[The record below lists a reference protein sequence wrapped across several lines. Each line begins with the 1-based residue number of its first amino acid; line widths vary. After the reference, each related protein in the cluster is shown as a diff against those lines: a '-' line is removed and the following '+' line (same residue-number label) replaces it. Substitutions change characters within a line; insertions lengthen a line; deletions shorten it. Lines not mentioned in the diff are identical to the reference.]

1 VIVAGLMSGTS
12 VDGVDVSLVDITG
25 KGHEVEARLLGH
37 YGYPYPQKVR
47 KFILHVAERGTVA
60 EACHL
65 HAVLGEI
72 FAMAV
77 KEAVKACRIPLKRVE
92 LIGSHGQT
100 VHHRPLPTS
109 EYNLKGIRSTLQ
121 LGNPQVI
128 AERTGIPTVSDFRSR
143 DMAAGGEGA
152 PLAPYAH
159 YVLFSR
165 KGVNRLVINLGGI
178 SNVTFLS
185 GNKGDLGS
193 VRAFDTGP
201 CNMLL
206 DGLVALA
213 SEGKKRLDRG
223 GRQALQGSVHEGFL
237 KWLLKDPYLSRHPP
251 KSTGRERYGT
261 EYVRR
266 VWREGQRRKLGV
278 PAMLATSCRF
288 VAEVIGD
295 ARKWFPVPVNEV
307 VIGGGGVYNLRLRRE
322 LTAVLAPASLH
333 TMDACGSPA
342 TAFEAQAFAILAY
355 QCIHGVYANLPRVT
369 GARHAVVLGSVTP
382 GGTTALLRNPD
393 RA

>member
-1 VIVAGLMSGTS
+1 MIVAGLMSGTS

-25 KGHEVEARLLGH
+25 TGHEVKARLLGH
-37 YGYPYPQKVR
+37 YGYPYPQSVR
-47 KFILHVAERGTVA
+47 KHILHVAERGTVA
-60 EACHL
+60 DACHL
-65 HAVLGEI
+65 HVVLGEI

-77 KEAVKACRIPLKRVE
+77 KQAVKACRIPLKTVE

-100 VHHRPLPTS
+100 VHHRPLPVS

-128 AERTGIPTVSDFRSR
+128 AERTGITTVSDFRSR

-165 KGVNRLVINLGGI
+165 KGVNRLVVNLGGI
-178 SNVTFLS
+178 SNVTILS
-185 GNKGDLGS
+185 AKGNWSD

-213 SEGKKRLDRG
+213 SEGKKRLDPG
-223 GRQALQGSVHEGFL
+223 GRQALRGSVHEGLL
-237 KWLLKDPYLSRHPP
+237 KWLLKEPYLSRRPP
-251 KSTGRERYGT
+251 KSTGRERFGT
-261 EYVRR
+261 KYVKR
-266 VWREGQRRKLGV
+266 VWGEGRRRKLGV

-288 VAEVIGD
+288 IAEVIGD
-295 ARKWFPVPVNEV
+295 ARKWLPVSVDEV
-307 VIGGGGVYNLRLRRE
+307 VIGGGGVHNLRLHRE
-322 LTAVLAPASLH
+322 LAAVLAPASLH

-355 QCIHGVYANLPRVT
+355 QCIHGVCANLPKVT

-382 GGTTALLRNPD
+382 AGSTNVPHAPVGI
-393 RA
+393 